1 MHEQGIRSLLQTEPY
16 KSQTDSQVATTLNA
30 TSSVVAP
37 GSKLITSR
45 TLYADLGPAAAETI
59 LQKLEAAGAANP
71 VVKRVLGWLLPSEA
85 GVDITHSSTRDQIDA
100 LVSASVLSLSE
111 GAALKGLGEVS
122 RSYGE
127 SLGLLGHGESISAN
141 EIAALR

>member
-1 MHEQGIRSLLQTEPY
+1 MHEQGIRSLLQAEPY
-16 KSQTDSQVATTLNA
+16 KSQTDFQVTTTLNA
-30 TSSVVAP
+30 TSSVVALE
-37 GSKLITSR
+37 SKLITSR

-59 LQKLEAAGAANP
+59 LQKLEAASAANP

-85 GVDITHSSTRDQIDA
+85 GVDITHSSTRDQIDE
-100 LVSASVLSLSE
+100 LVSASVLSVAE

-127 SLGLLGHGESISAN
+127 SLGLLGPGESITAAQ
-141 EIAALR
+141 IAALR